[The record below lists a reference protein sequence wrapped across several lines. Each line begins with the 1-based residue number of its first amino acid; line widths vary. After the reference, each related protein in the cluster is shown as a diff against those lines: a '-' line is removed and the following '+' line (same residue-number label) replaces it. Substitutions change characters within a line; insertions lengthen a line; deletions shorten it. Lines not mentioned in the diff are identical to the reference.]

1 MTRWKKL
8 FVLLEATA
16 ILFLFSGC
24 WNYKEIE
31 KNTIVAGVAIDPG
44 TNGYKYHVTYET
56 LSLTGGKDQT
66 IKSSLLESN
75 GNTIFDAVR
84 QTVTMSDKKL
94 YFSDCKVVIVS
105 KEIAK
110 EGIGPLLDFFL
121 RDHEPRI
128 SLLFAVSDENTAA
141 EILNIQLKTE
151 EPVSYKISSMLEQSQ
166 DVLGQVL
173 SYPLYQIYNVL
184 TSQSQELTLPDIRV
198 VKVFENKEPELGT
211 NVIFRQDKMIGIMP
225 ENECLYYLMLK
236 NQLKSG
242 LLLTSV
248 SPGQKDISLEI
259 MKCSTKLQPVISG
272 NHVTMKIQIN
282 IDADIGEE
290 NNQKD
295 NYTAGNGEFRA
306 IEKAA
311 SKEVQEQTE
320 SVINDI
326 QKNYGT
332 DIFGFGTEIHQ
343 NRYDDWKR
351 LEPNWDKIFPTVTS
365 EVSADV
371 KLLNSST
378 ALVKGGS

>member
-8 FVLLEATA
+8 FVLFEAAA

-44 TNGYKYHVTYET
+44 TGGYKYHLTYET
-56 LSLTGGKDQT
+56 LSLTSGKDQT
-66 IKSSLLESN
+66 IKSALLESN

-84 QTVTMSDKKL
+84 QTVTMADKKL
-94 YFSDCKVVIVS
+94 YFSDCKIVIVN

-110 EGIGPLLDFFL
+110 EGVKPLLDFFL

-128 SLLFAVSDENTAA
+128 SLLFAVSDEDTAA
-141 EILNIQLKTE
+141 QILNIELETG
-151 EPVSYKISSMLEQSQ
+151 EPVSYKISSMLQQSQ
-166 DVLGQVL
+166 DVLGHVL
-173 SYPLYQIYNVL
+173 PCPLYQMYNVF
-184 TSQSQELTLPDIRV
+184 TSKSQELTLPDIRI
-198 VKVFENKEPELGT
+198 VKVFNKEEPKLGT

-225 ENECLYYLMLK
+225 EDECLSYLMLK
-236 NQLKSG
+236 NKIKSG
-242 LLLTSV
+242 VILTGV
-248 SPGQKDISLEI
+248 PAGQKDIALEI
-259 MKCSTKLQPVISG
+259 MKCSTKMEPVVNG
-272 NHVTMKIQIN
+272 NQVTMKIQIK

-290 NNQKD
+290 NNKKD
-295 NYTAGNGEFRA
+295 NYKVGAGDFKA

-311 SKEVQEQTE
+311 SKTVQEQTE
-320 SVINDI
+320 ATIGDI

-332 DIFGFGTEIHQ
+332 DIFGFGTEIDQ
-343 NRYDDWKR
+343 NRYEDWKK
-351 LEPNWDKIFPTVTS
+351 LEPNWKKIFPNVKC

>member
-1 MTRWKKL
+1 MKRWRKL

-44 TNGYKYHVTYET
+44 TGGYKYHVTYEV

-66 IKSSLLESN
+66 IKSALLESD
-75 GNTIFDAVR
+75 GNSIFDAVR
-84 QTVTMSDKKL
+84 QTVAMADKKL
-94 YFSDCKVVIVS
+94 YFSDCKIVIVS

-110 EGIGPLLDFFL
+110 EGIEPLLDFFL

-141 EILNIQLKTE
+141 EILNIQLKTG
-151 EPVSYKISSMLEQSQ
+151 EPVSYKISSMMEQSK
-166 DVLGQVL
+166 DVLGHVL
-173 SYPLYQIYNVL
+173 PYPLYQIYNVF
-184 TSQSQELTLPDIRV
+184 TSKNQELTLPDIRI
-198 VKVFENKEPELGT
+198 VKVFENEEPKLGT

-225 ENECLYYLMLK
+225 EDECLYYLMLK
-236 NQLKSG
+236 NKLKSG
-242 LLLTSV
+242 ILLTGIPPS
-248 SPGQKDISLEI
+248 QKNIALEI
-259 MKCSTKLQPVISG
+259 MKCSTKMESVVSG
-272 NHVTMKIQIN
+272 SHVTMKIQIN
-282 IDADIGEE
+282 IDANLAEE
-290 NNQKD
+290 NSQKE
-295 NYTAGNGEFRA
+295 NYTVGNGEFKD

-311 SKEVQEQTE
+311 SKMVQEQTE
-320 SVINDI
+320 SVIGDI

-332 DIFGFGTEIHQ
+332 DIFGFGSEIHQ
-343 NRYDDWKR
+343 DRYDDWMR
-351 LEPNWDKIFPTVTS
+351 MESNWDKIFPTVKC

>member
-1 MTRWKKL
+1 MIQWKKL
-8 FVLLEATA
+8 FVLLEAAA

-31 KNTIVAGVAIDPG
+31 KNTIVAGIAIDPG
-44 TNGYKYHVTYET
+44 TSGYKYHVTYET
-56 LSLTGGKDQT
+56 LSLSGGKDQT

-84 QTVTMSDKKL
+84 QTVTMADKKL
-94 YFSDCKVVIVS
+94 YFSDCKIVIVN

-110 EGIGPLLDFFL
+110 EGIEPLLDFFL

-128 SLLFAVSDENTAA
+128 SLYFAVSEENSAA
-141 EILNIQLKTE
+141 EILNIELPTG

-166 DVLGQVL
+166 DVLGHVL
-173 SYPLYQIYNVL
+173 PYPLYQIYNVF
-184 TSQSQELTLPDIRV
+184 TSKSQELTLPDVRA
-198 VKVFENKEPELGT
+198 VKVFGDTEPKLGT
-211 NVIFRQDKMIGIMP
+211 NVIFRKDKMIGTMP
-225 ENECLYYLMLK
+225 EDECLSYLMLK
-236 NQLKSG
+236 NKLKSG
-242 LLLTSV
+242 VLLTGIPS
-248 SPGQKDISLEI
+248 GQKDIALEI
-259 MKCSTKLQPVISG
+259 MKCSTKLEPVIRGSQ
-272 NHVTMKIQIN
+272 VTMKIQIR

-290 NNQKD
+290 NNKKD
-295 NYTAGNGEFRA
+295 NYKVGNGDFRA
-306 IEKAA
+306 IETAA
-311 SKEVQEQTE
+311 SNTVQEQTE
-320 SVINDI
+320 NVITDI

-332 DIFGFGTEIHQ
+332 DIFGFGTEISQ

-351 LEPNWDKIFPTVTS
+351 IGSNWDTIFPTVKC